1 MLAIVE
7 AALAFEPVAEKL
19 ITAGINVAGIVSQI
33 RASLDANAAPDDAS
47 WQQADAAVNA
57 LMVRALD
64 PATDD
69 R

>member
-7 AALAFEPVAEKL
+7 AALAFTPVAEKL
-19 ITAGINVAGIVSQI
+19 ITAGIGIAGVVSQI
-33 RASLDANAAPDDAS
+33 RAGLDANAAPDNTQ
-47 WQQADAAVNA
+47 WQAADAAVNA

-64 PATDD
+64 PATDS